1 MILEK
6 MLAKDDISI
15 KDKFDTL
22 TTEQQIELLNEIE
35 TQRNSFK
42 ESIIVAE
49 TKIKSLQE
57 NKENILKEL
66 KDKYKLNSIDE
77 AEKKIAELN
86 GEIISA
92 LTDFV
97 EAQTD

>member
-6 MLAKDDISI
+6 ILVKDNISI
-15 KDKFDTL
+15 EDKFNSL
-22 TTEQQIELLNEIE
+22 TTDQQIELLNEIE

-42 ESIIVAE
+42 ESKIVAE
-49 TKIKSLQE
+49 TKIKSLNE
-57 NKENILKEL
+57 SKEKVLKEL
-66 KDKYKLNSIDE
+66 KDTYKLDSIDD

-97 EAQTD
+97 EAQD